1 MAQDRDYVL
10 GTHDVEIA
18 RLGLQHAVWRPRAL
32 DAWRRAGITRG
43 QRIIDFGAGP
53 GYAALDLADVVGP
66 EGEVWALERSR
77 RFLDH
82 LDAVCQQRALSNI
95 RTFECDLDRDAL
107 PVSGADA
114 AWARWIFAFLPR
126 PKAALAKLVAALK
139 PGGLLVIHEYLD
151 YSTWKL
157 AERSSGFEDF
167 VANVMATW
175 RSSGGEPDI
184 GRDIPAW
191 LIEAGLDVS
200 VSPIVDVISPKSFTW
215 AWPASFIESNAAR
228 QQELGML
235 TPAQAQAVRDVFA
248 AAEANPHTLMT
259 TPIVAEIIARKPLL

>member
-1 MAQDRDYVL
+1 MPHDRDYVL
-10 GTHDVEIA
+10 GTHDAEIA

-53 GYAALDLADVVGP
+53 GYAALDLADVAGP
-66 EGEVWALERSR
+66 EGQVWALERSR

-82 LDAVCQQRALSNI
+82 LERVCAQGRIASI
-95 RTFECDLDRDAL
+95 RPIELDLDRDAL

-114 AWARWIFAFLPR
+114 AWCRWIFAFLPH
-126 PKAALAKLVAALK
+126 PKAALLKLVDALK
-139 PGGLLVIHEYLD
+139 PGGILVIHEYLD

-157 AERSSGFEDF
+157 AERSCVFDEF

-175 RSSGGEPDI
+175 RKSGGEPDI

-191 LIEAGLDVS
+191 LMEAGLEVS
-200 VSPIVDVISPKSFTW
+200 VHPIVDVISPRSFTW
-215 AWPASFIESNAAR
+215 EWPASFIESNAAR

-235 TPAQAQAVRDVFA
+235 TPTQAQAVRAVFA
-248 AAEANPHTLMT
+248 AAESNPHTLMT
-259 TPIVAEIIARKPLL
+259 TPIVAEIMARKP